1 MKRTEN
7 HKTAILV
14 NLTANNG
21 RAEKRWRKIE
31 HSVLSNFEK
40 PPIVVCY
47 TTPFN
52 IEKYLVHLID
62 DERVDSVISA
72 GGDGSLNY
80 VLNRLMHLENVR
92 TEEFFLGGIGLGSSN
107 DFVKPKRN
115 FIQNIPVRMDIEN
128 AVLSDIGMVEFN
140 SKEGYP
146 KTKFFIANSSLGVTA
161 QANYLFNQGDWVI
174 NFLKNKSTD
183 LAIIYTALKTIFS
196 FKNILVRLTSEEI
209 DQEMILSNLAV
220 LKNPHVSGD
229 FQYDQNIKSND
240 GKLGLNICE
249 NMDKFE
255 LVKTLIDLNKGKF
268 SGKPKR
274 HSSFVEK
281 LEVKPPGFVALEMDG
296 EVELGKDFTF
306 SVASK
311 RIKLMN

>member
-40 PPIVVCY
+40 TPIVVCY

-92 TEEFFLGGIGLGSSN
+92 IEEFFFRRNWIGL
-107 DFVKPKRN
+107 K
-115 FIQNIPVRMDIEN
+115 
-128 AVLSDIGMVEFN
+128 
-140 SKEGYP
+140 
-146 KTKFFIANSSLGVTA
+146 
-161 QANYLFNQGDWVI
+161 
-174 NFLKNKSTD
+174 
-183 LAIIYTALKTIFS
+183 
-196 FKNILVRLTSEEI
+196 
-209 DQEMILSNLAV
+209 
-220 LKNPHVSGD
+220 
-229 FQYDQNIKSND
+229 
-240 GKLGLNICE
+240 
-249 NMDKFE
+249 
-255 LVKTLIDLNKGKF
+255 
-268 SGKPKR
+268 
-274 HSSFVEK
+274 
-281 LEVKPPGFVALEMDG
+281 
-296 EVELGKDFTF
+296 
-306 SVASK
+306 
-311 RIKLMN
+311 